1 VVYLHGT
8 LLYNCLKTHSHGCF
22 SSTVEEVIYTS
33 YELFLRDLRAYGD
46 TRSKVLAV
54 TGWEMIVVVGVLAV
68 IFLWGPNK
76 IPELAR
82 SIGQARREFEK
93 AQKELTTLP
102 SEDRPATPTAPAP
115 DDALVSTAK
124 KLGIAT
130 EGKTRDEISNLI
142 IQKATENKTA
152 GTAKS

>member
-1 VVYLHGT
+1 
-8 LLYNCLKTHSHGCF
+8 
-22 SSTVEEVIYTS
+22 
-33 YELFLRDLRAYGD
+33 
-46 TRSKVLAV
+46 LAV

-130 EGKTRDEISNLI
+130 EGKTRDEISKEI